1 MKWYRTRKSCE
12 VWYHTSTNQSP
23 CFPSCLPDVFSLFL
37 FRSPTFFLSVSLSR
51 WRHDTGPLFWWNHR
65 NATHTNTHSL
75 YFQQCTAL
83 VVCCLLV
90 SVLLRSSVN
99 HFSPSSTSTETARWF
114 YTRSL
119 SLFFLRRSQRRSP
132 HELRWIVHVRLC
144 VAVVVVLGTEIGE
157 LLTGFNERLSHRHGA
172 FDHGVC
178 REKKNF
184 TPAAVSVLCRESR

>member
-37 FRSPTFFLSVSLSR
+37 FPSPTFFLSVSLSR

-65 NATHTNTHSL
+65 NATHTNIHSL

-119 SLFFLRRSQRRSP
+119 SLFFTSLSAPFPTWVTVDSTRSSMRCRRCCTWDWK
-132 HELRWIVHVRLC
+132 RWVTDR
-144 VAVVVVLGTEIGE
+144 
-157 LLTGFNERLSHRHGA
+157 F
-172 FDHGVC
+172 
-178 REKKNF
+178 
-184 TPAAVSVLCRESR
+184 